1 VCATQISKM
10 DSIPS
15 FWNELHVLQYKAFRI
30 DCQYF
35 VLITFFPLPYSC
47 EMDSESAGTS
57 LEMLAIS

>member
-1 VCATQISKM
+1 TQISKM

-15 FWNELHVLQYKAFRI
+15 FCNKLIVVRNKGFRI
-30 DCQYF
+30 DCQYL